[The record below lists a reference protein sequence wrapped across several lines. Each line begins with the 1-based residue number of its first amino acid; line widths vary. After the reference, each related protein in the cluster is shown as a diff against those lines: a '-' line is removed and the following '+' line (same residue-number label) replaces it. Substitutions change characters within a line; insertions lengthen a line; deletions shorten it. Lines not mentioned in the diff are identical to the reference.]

1 MKFDLQE
8 LKKITILYVEDEIT
22 IREQTVSMFENIFNK
37 TFVAENGAVGLMI
50 FEENQNDI
58 DIVISDINMP
68 ELSGLGMA
76 EEIFSINDKIPFII
90 TTAYT
95 DEEYLLKSMDLNI
108 SKYIT
113 KPLKIKDLA
122 ISILEEVTKY
132 KKENNLTKTT
142 QALITKHMMTEKE
155 VSQLQNTLSS
165 NQRELTIQRDIIND
179 FVSYLKID
187 KQGDILNASNKF
199 CSLYGYKKD
208 EVIDKNISMICENLS
223 LIQKKILESI
233 RAKSVKSFE
242 EVFNTKDKKKIKMV
256 CELYPLYENHD
267 GLVSGYN
274 LYQDIIPS

>member
-155 VSQLQNTLSS
+155 VRQLQNNLSS
-165 NQRELTIQRDIIND
+165 NQKELAIQRDIIND